1 MSPEP
6 VSHDTFRWI
15 VTVLTVAAALWALYD
30 IVKMSKIRGKDR
42 SDPLVRDERFG
53 YWIGIIIGAFTISG
67 MLRYHGVM

>member
-30 IVKMSKIRGKDR
+30 IVKLSKIHAKDR
-42 SDPLVRDERFG
+42 NDPLVRDERFG
-53 YWIGIIIGAFTISG
+53 YGMGIIIGAFTISG
-67 MLRYHGVM
+67 MLRYHGVF